1 MVNRSH
7 ESHKLTYRFKLP
19 GGQYRLR
26 EMILYVSERNPDTE
40 HFGLT
45 KLNKTLWKADFSA
58 FAGRGIP
65 VTGRAYQ
72 RLHLGPAPIEM
83 KPLLAEMLQ
92 DGQLELIYRFFGKNA
107 EGEDI
112 IEQRPIAKMTPV
124 LRWFSGDDLSYVDAA
139 IAYYRPFTGR
149 ETSDD
154 SHGIAWSSRNDLDPM
169 PYESAIFSDERPEE
183 SHLNRL
189 AAIGR
194 ENGWKSL

>member
-7 ESHKLTYRFKLP
+7 ESHKLTYRFRLP
-19 GGQYRLR
+19 GGQGRLR

-40 HFGLT
+40 RFGLT

-58 FAGRGIP
+58 FASRGIP

-72 RLHLGPAPIEM
+72 RLQLGPAPVEM

-92 DGQLELIYRFFGKNA
+92 DEQLELIQSFFGKNA
-107 EGEDI
+107 EGKDI
-112 IEQRPIAKMTPV
+112 IEQRPIAKIAPV
-124 LRWFSGDDLSYVDAA
+124 LRWFSVDDLSYVDAA

-169 PYESAIFSDERPEE
+169 PYESAIFSDEQPGEPQ
-183 SHLNRL
+183 LNRL
-189 AAIGR
+189 AVIGQ
-194 ENGWKSL
+194 EYGWKSL